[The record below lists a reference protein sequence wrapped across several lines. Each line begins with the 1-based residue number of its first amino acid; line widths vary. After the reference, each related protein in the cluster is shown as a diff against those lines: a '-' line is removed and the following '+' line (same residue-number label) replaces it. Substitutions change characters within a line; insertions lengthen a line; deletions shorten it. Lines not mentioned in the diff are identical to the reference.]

1 MAMAQI
7 LDVLSLV
14 MLSSGAIFCLIA
26 GIGLN
31 RMPDFYARI
40 HAAGIADTLGAT
52 LILVGLLLQCDPP
65 HLFSGHPDLV
75 GIKLVMVLGFLWLT
89 SPTSTH
95 ALAQSAYAHGL
106 EPILATSTP
115 VDPEVARLPDSPVQT
130 EAAENYAE
138 EADTDPGVEE

>member
-1 MAMAQI
+1 M
-7 LDVLSLV
+7 SLV
-14 MLSSGAIFCLIA
+14 LDGLSWVLLSGGAIFCIIS

-40 HAAGIADTLGAT
+40 HAAGIADTLGAAM
-52 LILVGLLLQCDPP
+52 ILLGLLLQCDPP

-75 GIKLVMVLGFLWLT
+75 GIKLMMVLGFLWIT

-106 EPILATSTP
+106 EPVLAKTTP
-115 VDPEVARLPDSPVQT
+115 IDPEARRLPKGHVHT
-130 EAAENYAE
+130 EAADHYHE
-138 EADTDPGVEE
+138 EDTTDPGTDS